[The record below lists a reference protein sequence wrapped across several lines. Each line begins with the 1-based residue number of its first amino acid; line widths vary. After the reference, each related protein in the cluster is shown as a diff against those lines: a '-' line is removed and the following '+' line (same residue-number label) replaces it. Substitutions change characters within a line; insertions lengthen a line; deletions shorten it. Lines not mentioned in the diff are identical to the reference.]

1 MEKREEAQT
10 FSAHYSFSSITPA
23 WATDRPTCS
32 PTRAPACEAAAAWG
46 PSASSAHLRPI
57 SHTHARSRSPQVG
70 PTRQHGLPQVGL
82 QRTRDD
88 LGLLQLPELAAV
100 PPWAIMLWP
109 IKTEPRYHLAINLK
123 LQSTP
128 SRVLRALAVM
138 WYAVKL
144 L

>member
-1 MEKREEAQT
+1 MKKREEAQT

-109 IKTEPRYHLAINLK
+109 IKTEPPYHLAINLK